1 MDNGLLAVVIT
12 IVTAGI
18 FLALGV
24 WYVGRQRITVEDYI
38 VSRNTA
44 GTGLATATLVA
55 GALGAWIL
63 FSPAETGTWAG
74 ITGLI
79 GYGIGSA
86 LPLAAFVLLG
96 ARMRR
101 LMPHGHSI
109 TEYAWHRFGPVMYY
123 FTLAVVVF
131 YMLVFLTAELTG
143 IAQAVNLI
151 GGTPL
156 VVTALIVGVLT
167 VAYTAYGGMRASLFT
182 DRIQFYVIIPLLVV
196 VILAG
201 IFGFGGGTLG
211 ETLESSPEL
220 LSLTH
225 MPGIEFGVVLII
237 AIFAA
242 EMFNQG
248 SWQRIYT
255 VRDIPTLRRGYL
267 IAGIVVLP
275 VIFLTGLFGIMAVS
289 KGLAEDPSVAMF
301 SFIVSVMP
309 MWAIVAV
316 LVLAMVLVMS
326 SMDTL
331 LNGIA
336 SAITTE
342 ISRYG
347 KRSSLLTHSRIVT
360 AALIVIPIIIASQGF
375 SVLYLFLIADLVCAA
390 VVFPVLVR
398 AIRAQLQRYGCVCER
413 HYRACSGH
421 ALFPGS
427 RLRRLEWHPRRG
439 QLPIQL
445 RRRARRIRHNQHHLL
460 PRVQQRKRLRLQP
473 PQRRSPANRRLIT
486 PEVHYSPSPSGR
498 GLG

>member
-86 LPLAAFVLLG
+86 LPLVAFVLLG

-109 TEYAWHRFGPVMYY
+109 TEYTWHRFGPMMYY
-123 FTLAVVVF
+123 LTLAVVIF
-131 YMLVFLTAELTG
+131 YMLVYLTAELTG

-242 EMFNQG
+242 TMFNQG

-301 SFIVSVMP
+301 SFVVSVMP
-309 MWAIVAV
+309 MWAVLAV

-331 LNGIA
+331 LNGIT
-336 SAITTE
+336 SAITTDLTRYAPGGPGNRSE
-342 ISRYG
+342 IG
-347 KRSSLLTHSRIVT
+347 ALILRSSRIMT
-360 AALIVIPIIIASQGF
+360 ILLIVPAIVVASQGF

-390 VVFPVLVR
+390 VVFPMLFGLYARNFSGKAAFVSGIVGLVV
-398 AIRAQLQRYGCVCER
+398 G
-413 HYRACSGH
+413 
-421 ALFPGS
+421 ALFFPGPDFAGWS
-427 RLRRLEWHPRRG
+427 GIPGAGSFLYSFGAALGVSAIISVIFALVSSSENAYDFNRLSEEV
-439 QLPIQL
+439 QLI
-445 RRRARRIRHNQHHLL
+445 
-460 PRVQQRKRLRLQP
+460 
-473 PQRRSPANRRLIT
+473 
-486 PEVHYSPSPSGR
+486 EG
-498 GLG
+498 

>member
-86 LPLAAFVLLG
+86 LPLVAFVLLG

-109 TEYAWHRFGPVMYY
+109 TEYTWHRFGPMMYY
-123 FTLAVVVF
+123 LTLAVVIF
-131 YMLVFLTAELTG
+131 YMLVYLTAELTG

-242 EMFNQG
+242 TMFNQG

-301 SFIVSVMP
+301 SFVVSVMP
-309 MWAIVAV
+309 MWAVLAV

-331 LNGIA
+331 LNGIT
-336 SAITTE
+336 SAITTDLTRYAPGGPGNRSE
-342 ISRYG
+342 IG
-347 KRSSLLTHSRIVT
+347 ALILRSSRIMT
-360 AALIVIPIIIASQGF
+360 ILLIVPAIVVASQGF

-390 VVFPVLVR
+390 VVFPMLFGLYARNFSGTAAFVSGIIGLVV
-398 AIRAQLQRYGCVCER
+398 G
-413 HYRACSGH
+413 
-421 ALFPGS
+421 ALFFPGPDFAGWS
-427 RLRRLEWHPRRG
+427 GIPGAGSFLYSFGAALGVSAIISVIFSLVSNSENAYDFNRLSEEV
-439 QLPIQL
+439 QLI
-445 RRRARRIRHNQHHLL
+445 
-460 PRVQQRKRLRLQP
+460 
-473 PQRRSPANRRLIT
+473 
-486 PEVHYSPSPSGR
+486 EG
-498 GLG
+498 

>member
-86 LPLAAFVLLG
+86 LPLVAFVLLG

-109 TEYAWHRFGPVMYY
+109 TEYTWHRFGPMMYY
-123 FTLAVVVF
+123 LTLAVVIF

-201 IFGFGGGTLG
+201 IFAFGGGTLG

-225 MPGIEFGVVLII
+225 MPGIEFGAVLII

-301 SFIVSVMP
+301 SFVVSVMP
-309 MWAIVAV
+309 MWAVVAV

-331 LNGIA
+331 LNGIT

-342 ISRYG
+342 
-347 KRSSLLTHSRIVT
+347 T
-360 AALIVIPIIIASQGF
+360 
-375 SVLYLFLIADLVCAA
+375 
-390 VVFPVLVR
+390 
-398 AIRAQLQRYGCVCER
+398 
-413 HYRACSGH
+413 
-421 ALFPGS
+421 
-427 RLRRLEWHPRRG
+427 
-439 QLPIQL
+439 
-445 RRRARRIRHNQHHLL
+445 
-460 PRVQQRKRLRLQP
+460 
-473 PQRRSPANRRLIT
+473 
-486 PEVHYSPSPSGR
+486 
-498 GLG
+498 

>member
-12 IVTAGI
+12 IATAGI

-24 WYVGRQRITVEDYI
+24 WYVGRQRISVEDYI

-44 GTGLATATLVA
+44 GTELATATLVA

-86 LPLAAFVLLG
+86 LPLVAFVLLG

-109 TEYAWHRFGPVMYY
+109 TEYTWHRFGPMMYY
-123 FTLAVVVF
+123 LTLAVVIF
-131 YMLVFLTAELTG
+131 YMLVYLTAELTG

-242 EMFNQG
+242 TMFNQG

-301 SFIVSVMP
+301 SFVVSVMP
-309 MWAIVAV
+309 MWAVLAV

-331 LNGIA
+331 LNGIT

-360 AALIVIPIIIASQGF
+360 AVLIVIPIIVASQGF

-390 VVFPVLVR
+390 VVFPMLFGLYARNFSGTAAFVSSIIGLVV
-398 AIRAQLQRYGCVCER
+398 G
-413 HYRACSGH
+413 
-421 ALFPGS
+421 ALFFPGPDFAGWS
-427 RLRRLEWHPRRG
+427 GIPGAGSFLYSFGAALGVSAIISVIFSLVSGSKNAYDFNRLSEDV
-439 QLPIQL
+439 QLI
-445 RRRARRIRHNQHHLL
+445 
-460 PRVQQRKRLRLQP
+460 
-473 PQRRSPANRRLIT
+473 
-486 PEVHYSPSPSGR
+486 EG
-498 GLG
+498 

>member
-1 MDNGLLAVVIT
+1 MRRICALRRAYEEDEMDNGLLAVVIT
-12 IVTAGI
+12 IVTAGV

-24 WYVGRQRITVEDYI
+24 WYVGRRRISVEDYI

-63 FSPAETGTWAG
+63 FAPAETGTWAG
-74 ITGLI
+74 IAGLI
-79 GYGIGSA
+79 GYGVGSM
-86 LPLAAFVLLG
+86 LPLVAFVLLG

-123 FTLAVVVF
+123 FTLFVVIF

-143 IAQAVNLI
+143 IAEAVKLI

-156 VVTALIVGVLT
+156 VVTALIVGALT

-182 DRIQFYVIIPLLVV
+182 DRIQFYVIIPLLLV
-196 VILAG
+196 VIVAG
-201 IFGFGGGTLG
+201 IVGFGGGTLG
-211 ETLESSPEL
+211 EALESSPEL

-225 MPGIEFGVVLII
+225 LPGIEFGVVLII

-267 IAGIVVLP
+267 IAGLVVLP

-289 KGLAEDPSVAMF
+289 EGLAEDSSVAMF
-301 SFIVSVMP
+301 SFVVAKMP
-309 MWAIVAV
+309 MWAVVAV

-331 LNGIA
+331 LNGIT

-347 KRSSLLTHSRIVT
+347 QGGASLLTSSRIVT

-390 VVFPVLVR
+390 AVFPVLFGLYAR
-398 AIRAQLQRYGCVCER
+398 NFSGTAAIVSSIVGLVVG
-413 HYRACSGH
+413 
-421 ALFPGS
+421 ALFFPGPDFAGWNAIPGAGS
-427 RLRRLEWHPRRG
+427 FLYSFGAALGVSAIISVIFALVSSKENAYDFNRLSEEV
-439 QLPIQL
+439 QLI
-445 RRRARRIRHNQHHLL
+445 
-460 PRVQQRKRLRLQP
+460 
-473 PQRRSPANRRLIT
+473 
-486 PEVHYSPSPSGR
+486 EG
-498 GLG
+498 

>member
-44 GTGLATATLVA
+44 GTELATATLVA

-86 LPLAAFVLLG
+86 LPLVAFVLLG

-109 TEYAWHRFGPVMYY
+109 TEYTWHRFGPMMYY
-123 FTLAVVVF
+123 LTLAVVIF
-131 YMLVFLTAELTG
+131 YMLVYLTAELTG

-242 EMFNQG
+242 TMFNQG

-301 SFIVSVMP
+301 SFVVSVMP
-309 MWAIVAV
+309 MWAVLAV

-331 LNGIA
+331 LNGIT
-336 SAITTE
+336 SAITTDLTRYAPGGPGNRSE
-342 ISRYG
+342 IG
-347 KRSSLLTHSRIVT
+347 ALILRSSRIMT
-360 AALIVIPIIIASQGF
+360 ILLIVPAIVVASQGF

-390 VVFPVLVR
+390 VVFPMLFGLYARNFSGTAAFVSGIIGLVV
-398 AIRAQLQRYGCVCER
+398 G
-413 HYRACSGH
+413 
-421 ALFPGS
+421 ALFFPGPDFAGWS
-427 RLRRLEWHPRRG
+427 GIPGAGSFLYSFGAALGVSAIISIIFSLVSSSENAYDFNRLSEEV
-439 QLPIQL
+439 QLI
-445 RRRARRIRHNQHHLL
+445 
-460 PRVQQRKRLRLQP
+460 
-473 PQRRSPANRRLIT
+473 
-486 PEVHYSPSPSGR
+486 EG
-498 GLG
+498 

>member
-86 LPLAAFVLLG
+86 LPLVAFVLLG

-109 TEYAWHRFGPVMYY
+109 TEYTWHRFGPMMYY
-123 FTLAVVVF
+123 LTLAVVIF
-131 YMLVFLTAELTG
+131 YMLVYLTAELTG

-242 EMFNQG
+242 TMFNQG

-301 SFIVSVMP
+301 SFVVSVMP
-309 MWAIVAV
+309 MWAVLAV

-331 LNGIA
+331 LNGIT
-336 SAITTE
+336 SAITTDLTRYAPGGPGNRSE
-342 ISRYG
+342 IG
-347 KRSSLLTHSRIVT
+347 ALILRSSRIMT
-360 AALIVIPIIIASQGF
+360 ILLIVPAIVVASQGF

-390 VVFPVLVR
+390 VVFPMLFGLYARNFSGKAAFVSGIVGLVV
-398 AIRAQLQRYGCVCER
+398 G
-413 HYRACSGH
+413 
-421 ALFPGS
+421 ALFFPGPDFAGWS
-427 RLRRLEWHPRRG
+427 GIPGAGSFLYSFGAALGVSAIISIIFSLVSSSENAYDFNRLSEEV
-439 QLPIQL
+439 QLI
-445 RRRARRIRHNQHHLL
+445 
-460 PRVQQRKRLRLQP
+460 
-473 PQRRSPANRRLIT
+473 
-486 PEVHYSPSPSGR
+486 EG
-498 GLG
+498 

>member
-86 LPLAAFVLLG
+86 LPLVAFVLLG

-109 TEYAWHRFGPVMYY
+109 TEYTWHRFGPMMYY
-123 FTLAVVVF
+123 LTLAVVIF
-131 YMLVFLTAELTG
+131 YMLVYLTAELTG

-242 EMFNQG
+242 TMFNQG

-301 SFIVSVMP
+301 SFVVSVMP
-309 MWAIVAV
+309 MWAVLAV

-331 LNGIA
+331 LNGIT
-336 SAITTE
+336 SAITTDLTRYAPGGPGNRSE
-342 ISRYG
+342 IG
-347 KRSSLLTHSRIVT
+347 ALILRSSRIMT
-360 AALIVIPIIIASQGF
+360 ILLIVPAIVVASQGF

-390 VVFPVLVR
+390 VVFPMLFGLYARNFSGTAAFVSGIIGLVV
-398 AIRAQLQRYGCVCER
+398 G
-413 HYRACSGH
+413 
-421 ALFPGS
+421 ALFFPGPDFAGWS
-427 RLRRLEWHPRRG
+427 GIPGAGSFLYSFGAALGVSAIISIIFSLVSSSENAYDFNRLSEEV
-439 QLPIQL
+439 QLI
-445 RRRARRIRHNQHHLL
+445 
-460 PRVQQRKRLRLQP
+460 
-473 PQRRSPANRRLIT
+473 
-486 PEVHYSPSPSGR
+486 EG
-498 GLG
+498 